1 LHPESWI
8 LSLAQMIDLHCH
20 ILPAVDDGSPSWET
34 TAEMC
39 RMASEDGIRHI
50 VATPHANERFFYDRS
65 RYEGM
70 LRKLKTVSCGIKFSV
85 GCDFHFSFDNIEDAL
100 LHPRRYTIGD
110 SPYLLVE
117 FSDFA
122 SMPAIREGLFRLANS
137 GTRPI
142 ITHPERNRALLEAP
156 ANIIELAKDGCL
168 IQVTANSLT
177 GYWGVRSQR
186 MAEWLL
192 KKDAIHV
199 IATDAHD
206 TVKRPPLLSKAFDR
220 VCHLTGE
227 YVANALFVD
236 NPNAII
242 SAANE
247 TRVATSLSRSSSDPT
262 TGD

>member
-1 LHPESWI
+1 
-8 LSLAQMIDLHCH
+8 
-20 ILPAVDDGSPSWET
+20 
-34 TAEMC
+34 
-39 RMASEDGIRHI
+39 
-50 VATPHANERFFYDRS
+50 
-65 RYEGM
+65 
-70 LRKLKTVSCGIKFSV
+70 
-85 GCDFHFSFDNIEDAL
+85 
-100 LHPRRYTIGD
+100 
-110 SPYLLVE
+110 
-117 FSDFA
+117 
-122 SMPAIREGLFRLANS
+122 MPAIREGLFRLANS

-156 ANIIELAKDGCL
+156 ANVIELAKDGCL

-206 TVKRPPLLSKAFDR
+206 TVKRPPVLSQAFDR

-227 YVANALFVD
+227 GVANALFVD

-242 SAANE
+242 SAANA
-247 TRVATSLSRSSSDPT
+247 TRVAPSLSRSSRDQT
-262 TGD
+262 TAD